1 MMKLQQLSP
10 TTSRARMSR
19 FQRKNELFSKRI
31 YYAKNGGIPAALK
44 DCADTIRSVYL
55 RDNLKAPMWNA
66 AKPEL
71 TSRPSVNLYFG
82 QNFDSTDE
90 GMIRA
95 AYAVGS
101 GASSIG
107 LDPSTM
113 RIDPFFPRLIELVQ
127 QVTVVVRQKTVWK
140 NAWFNLV
147 SVKIY
152 YTYRDEKG
160 KLVRKTTNWHV
171 DVTLDKKGV
180 PMSNNSQVP
189 VSPVAI
195 LTFGDSKTLYFRRHT
210 SRDKYEEDS
219 TFGIPQTSGSLLLL
233 DGRDEMLDAQG
244 RHWRHCSGPSEG
256 VTFSFMFRNVQRQVN
271 VDPFENTI
279 VDAEEQL
286 SDKKRKQFEE
296 GKAHLVTPYYKQQK
310 REIEDKISKLF

>member
-10 TTSRARMSR
+10 STSRNRMNR
-19 FQRKNELFSKRI
+19 FQKKEDLFSKRI
-31 YYAKNGGIPAALK
+31 FYPKDGGIPKALK
-44 DCADTIRSVYL
+44 DCADTIRKVYL
-55 RDNLKAPMWNA
+55 RDNLKAPMWNPA
-66 AKPEL
+66 RPEL

-82 QNFDSTDE
+82 QNFDCTDE

-101 GASSIG
+101 GTSSIG

-113 RIDPFFPRLIELVQ
+113 RIDPFFPRLIDLVR
-127 QVTVVVRQKTVWK
+127 QVTVVVRRETVWR

-152 YTYRDEKG
+152 YSFRDENG

-171 DVTLDKKGV
+171 DVTLDKKGL
-180 PMSNNSQVP
+180 PMRNNSQVP

-195 LTFGDSKTLYFRRHT
+195 LTFGDSKMLYFRRHIT
-210 SRDKYEEDS
+210 RDNYEEDS
-219 TFGIPQTSGSLLLL
+219 CFGVPQPSGSLFLL
-233 DGRDEMLDAQG
+233 DGRDEMLDSQG

-256 VTFSFMFRNVQRQVN
+256 VTFSFMLRNVQRIVE
-271 VDPFENTI
+271 VDPFTNTI
-279 VDAEEQL
+279 LNGQEKL
-286 SDKKRKQFEE
+286 TKKK
-296 GKAHLVTPYYKQQK
+296 GSSSK
-310 REIEDKISKLF
+310 RGRHN